1 MSVSGVGESIT
12 RAGLARAL
20 AERLQE
26 AGERAP
32 GEAAGGVLRE
42 RVLAGQPRAL
52 PPAPADCGA
61 LALRVALRRAPV
73 AGRPAPDAA
82 AALTHPDGGG
92 GGCVRAGGA
101 GGAAAR
107 PSAPANGGAVEVE
120 LAAAHSA
127 RSFGCAWWAP
137 GMGRPRCSFLRRG
150 AGAPAAGAPLCTF
163 GARAEWA
170 LPPAGAD

>member
-1 MSVSGVGESIT
+1 VGESIT

-26 AGERAP
+26 AGERPP

-52 PPAPADCGA
+52 PPAPPDCGA
-61 LALRVALRRAPV
+61 LALRVALRGAPA
-73 AGRPAPDAA
+73 AGRAAPEVAST
-82 AALTHPDGGG
+82 LMQSDGGG
-92 GGCVRAGGA
+92 GGCERGSGA
-101 GGAAAR
+101 VAAAAG
-107 PSAPANGGAVEVE
+107 SMTPADGAIEVE

-150 AGAPAAGAPLCTF
+150 AGVPPAGAPLCTI

-170 LPPAGAD
+170 LPLAVAD